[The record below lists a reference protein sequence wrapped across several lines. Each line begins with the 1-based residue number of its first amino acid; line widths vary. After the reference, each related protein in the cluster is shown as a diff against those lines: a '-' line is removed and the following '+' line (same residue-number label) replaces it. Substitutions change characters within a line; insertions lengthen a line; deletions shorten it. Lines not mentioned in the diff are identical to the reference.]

1 MDSARGQLLI
11 AGPQLRDPNFW
22 RTVVLVVEH
31 SEAGALGLI
40 LNRPSE
46 SSAAEVVP
54 ELDEVLE
61 PDVCLLI
68 GGPVAPDAVI
78 VLAEFEDP
86 ADAAVISFGRIGVV
100 GATENAHGAQ
110 AGLRDRRA
118 FAGHAGWGPG
128 QLDEELE
135 SGDWILDPARS
146 EDAFG
151 PEPEALWSRVLA
163 RKGGSYV
170 LLARM
175 PDDPSLN

>member
-1 MDSARGQLLI
+1 MDSVRGQLLI
-11 AGPQLRDPNFW
+11 AGPELRDPNFW

-54 ELDEVLE
+54 ELDELLD
-61 PDVCLLI
+61 PDASLLI
-68 GGPVAPDAVI
+68 GGPVAPEAVI

-100 GATENAHGAQ
+100 GVQGSPGVQ
-110 AGLRDRRA
+110 AVLRSRRA

-128 QLDEELE
+128 QLDDELE
-135 SGDWILDPARS
+135 RGDWILEPARS
-146 EDAFG
+146 QDAFG

-163 RKGGSYV
+163 RKGGSYG
-170 LLARM
+170 LLARI

>member
-1 MDSARGQLLI
+1 MDSVRGQLLI
-11 AGPQLRDPNFW
+11 AGPRLRDPNFW

-46 SSAAEVVP
+46 SSAVDVVP

-61 PDVCLLI
+61 PDVSVLI
-68 GGPVAPDAVI
+68 GGPVAPESVI

-100 GATENAHGAQ
+100 GVQSSPGVQ
-110 AGLRDRRA
+110 AGLRSRRA

-128 QLDEELE
+128 QLDDELE
-135 SGDWILDPARS
+135 RGDWILEPARS

-151 PEPEALWSRVLA
+151 LEPEALWSRVLA
-163 RKGGSYV
+163 RKGGSYG